1 MNIEE
6 KNNQNENSFRLT
18 FQRKLR
24 ILREKKEIQDNKRI
38 TQRQASIDMGL
49 SENALRNYEN
59 KRLPNVFGLMK
70 IKKYY
75 NVSYEYL
82 LGETDDPSPNNKTDE
97 NKKAISEIKKILH
110 DLDN

>member
-1 MNIEE
+1 M
-6 KNNQNENSFRLT
+6 LT
-18 FQRKLR
+18 
-24 ILREKKEIQDNKRI
+24 
-38 TQRQASIDMGL
+38 
-49 SENALRNYEN
+49 
-59 KRLPNVFGLMK
+59 NVFGLIK